1 MRRLLPALAA
11 ALVAAAP
18 LAAPLAAQQPA
29 TFLGYTTTVPK
40 GWTSATPSSSM
51 RLAQYVI
58 PGAAGSLPVEV
69 VVYFFGPGQG
79 GDPAANL
86 ERWHSQF
93 SNPDGTPV
101 KEVVTHEKTAFP
113 ITFAEYRGTYAR
125 GVGAGSSAADAR
137 PNHLLMAAIAETP
150 KGSLFVQCYGPI
162 AAAEAQRAAFRA
174 FVLGLK

>member
-11 ALVAAAP
+11 VLLA
-18 LAAPLAAQQPA
+18 AAPLAAQQPA
-29 TFLGYTTTVPK
+29 TFLGYATTVPK

-79 GDPAANL
+79 GDPAANM

-93 SNPDGTPV
+93 SNPDGSPV
-101 KEVVTHEKTAFP
+101 KEVVTHETTAFP

-125 GVGAGSSAADAR
+125 GVGVGSSAAEAR
-137 PNHLLMAAIAETP
+137 PHHLLLAAIAETP

-162 AAAEAQRAAFRA
+162 AATEAQRAAFRA